1 MSGYKD
7 YEKYDATSL
16 AELVLKREV
25 SPLELCEEAISRIEK
40 LNPVLNAVIYTMY
53 DAARQTA
60 KGPLPAGPFTGVPFL
75 LKDAI
80 QAMAGAPLTF
90 GCRAWKDYVP
100 RDDSEFVKR
109 IRKAGLVVLGKTNV
123 PEFALLPYTEPEL
136 FGPARNPW
144 NTERTTGG
152 SSGGSAAA
160 VASRM
165 VPMAGGNDG
174 GGSIRIPSSYC
185 GLFGL
190 KPTRGRNPLGPDYG
204 EEWQGAVVE
213 HVLTLSVRDSA
224 AFLDATCGA
233 DSGAPYVIPRPE
245 MPYAQEMKKSPGKL
259 RIAFST
265 RSMIDSEVH
274 PECVKAVEDTVK
286 LLEKLGHRIEQDEPK
301 IDGRAVAI
309 SYLMMYMGE
318 VAADIEKTKVLTG
331 KKPERKDFETTT
343 WTLGLLG
350 RTYSAGDFVREMRVW
365 NNVARAF
372 GSFFEKY
379 DLYLT
384 PVNAF
389 PAHKIGELQPKP
401 AEKAL
406 MKVTN
411 TLGLGR
417 LLKASGIVEQIAMD
431 SISKVPFTQLANL
444 SGLPAM
450 SVPLHWTADNL
461 PCGSHFMARF
471 GDEATLFRLAAQLE
485 EAKPWFNKRP
495 PVSP

>member
-1 MSGYKD
+1 
-7 YEKYDATSL
+7 
-16 AELVLKREV
+16 
-25 SPLELCEEAISRIEK
+25 
-40 LNPVLNAVIYTMY
+40 
-53 DAARQTA
+53 
-60 KGPLPAGPFTGVPFL
+60 
-75 LKDAI
+75 
-80 QAMAGAPLTF
+80 
-90 GCRAWKDYVP
+90 
-100 RDDSEFVKR
+100 
-109 IRKAGLVVLGKTNV
+109 
-123 PEFALLPYTEPEL
+123 
-136 FGPARNPW
+136 
-144 NTERTTGG
+144 
-152 SSGGSAAA
+152 
-160 VASRM
+160 